1 MFKKNIFFLNSLKY
15 IFVSG
20 ISKGLSY
27 VLLLYFAV
35 GDYSEQYVTILL
47 LLSLEQILSLILPL
61 NQSSVIYSKSISN
74 YQNITNRLLTS
85 SILISSLFVILFL
98 IFKNSIYNYFQVNLV
113 VVYVSILAN
122 MLLNS
127 YLVYL
132 TNFYKVIEE
141 HGKALLIQGLLLI
154 SFLSIIISILF
165 IKNIIIA
172 FFLGKTIGL
181 VIVVILVKFLKL
193 TKFRFEI
200 KVLSFKEIKQVANL
214 FSVSALG
221 WLSSLGFMNIAKLN
235 STPEE
240 LIKTGYILTLFNV
253 FLLISIGVNSIYG
266 PMIKKLLKQNEF
278 SKAIKVKNNVLM
290 LYFFIAILAFLIYLL
305 ALNFNFGER
314 IDQLISM
321 IPYVILVYIFNVFH
335 WVAQPYYFIN
345 NKFNKYNLMNTCS
358 YIVWIVLIIICF
370 NYGYHNYIWFLMFIH
385 MLKGLMSYFYARKN
399 FMSKSHVLI
408 KGI

>member
-27 VLLLYFAV
+27 ILLLYFAV
-35 GDYSEQYVTILL
+35 GAYSEQYVTILL

-61 NQSSVIYSKSISN
+61 NQSSVIYSKSINN
-74 YQNITNRLLTS
+74 YQNITNRLLSS
-85 SILISSLFVILFL
+85 SILISLLFVVLFL
-98 IFKNSIYNYFQVNLV
+98 IFKNSIYNYFQVNLI

-154 SFLSIIISILF
+154 SFISIIISILF
-165 IKNIIIA
+165 VENIIVA

-181 VIVVILVKFLKL
+181 IIVVILVKILKL

-200 KVLSFKEIKQVANL
+200 KLLSFKEIKQITNL

-221 WLSSLGFMNIAKLN
+221 WLSSLGFMNIAKTH
-235 STPEE
+235 STPDE
-240 LIKTGYILTLFNV
+240 LIKIGYILNMFNV

-266 PMIKKLLKQNEF
+266 PMIKKLLKQNDL
-278 SKAIKVKNNVLM
+278 SRAIKVKNNVLM
-290 LYFFIAILAFLIYLL
+290 LYFFIAISTFSVYLL
-305 ALNFNFGER
+305 VANINFGGR
-314 IDQLISM
+314 INQLINM
-321 IPYVILVYIFNVFH
+321 IPYVILVYVFNVFH
-335 WVAQPYYFIN
+335 WVAQPYYFVN

-358 YIVWIVLIIICF
+358 YIIWIILIIFCLNF
-370 NYGYHNYIWFLMFIH
+370 GYHNYIWFLMIIH
-385 MLKGLMSYFYARKN
+385 MLKGLISYFYAQKN
-399 FMSKSHVLI
+399 FMNKTDV
-408 KGI
+408 